1 MESDKIYPKLYNLVS
16 SIQSTIIGLSEYE
29 NIQYKMHNWNS
40 IYLYQMQ
47 HNGKLPQIPCT
58 QYVSYLFMNKP
69 HPMYYDFS
77 GGTEANILG
86 LLKKLKGLRL
96 LHLERKH
103 KVIPNPNIEK
113 LRNSGECLGGLRTIH
128 KPYRPSQLSSM
139 SYSGYEDG
147 NDGNATPATTPT
159 TAGIASSSTTTTTTT
174 GRNVNKVENDY
185 TTSRNSYT
193 SYEYSSM
200 YTSKYKHSNISRTKL
215 SVPSRRMKNNQV
227 VPTNEELSRI
237 PSANSLAYCHS
248 STTMD
253 DS

>member
-1 MESDKIYPKLYNLVS
+1 
-16 SIQSTIIGLSEYE
+16 
-29 NIQYKMHNWNS
+29 MHNWNS

-47 HNGKLPQIPCT
+47 HNGKLPKIPCT
-58 QYVSYLFMNKP
+58 QSLSHLFMNKP

-96 LHLERKH
+96 MHLERKH
-103 KVIPNPNIEK
+103 KIIPNPNIEK
-113 LRNSGECLGGLRTIH
+113 LRNSGECLGGLRIIH

-147 NDGNATPATTPT
+147 NDPNATLVMT
-159 TAGIASSSTTTTTTT
+159 STTDGGISKSTNVCS
-174 GRNVNKVENDY
+174 RNINKNENDY

-193 SYEYSSM
+193 SFEDSSM
-200 YTSKYKHSNISRTKL
+200 YTSKYKHSNVSRTKL
-215 SVPSRRMKNNQV
+215 SVASRRIKNNQV
-227 VPTNEELSRI
+227 SPANEELERI
-237 PSANSLAYCHS
+237 PSANSLAYCRS

-253 DS
+253 DP